1 MQTYQFAHFLKG
13 LLAGSGDTFN
23 RGQFD
28 ELTRVFDHVQPDE
41 NEPEEL
47 KAHAWMTKR
56 IKAINEAP
64 NEERE
69 ALLLKRLH
77 RDLSND
83 FAKHEPANDS

>member
-56 IKAINEAP
+56 IKAIIDEL
-64 NEERE
+64 E
-69 ALLLKRLH
+69 
-77 RDLSND
+77 
-83 FAKHEPANDS
+83 